1 MEKKARALG
10 MISGGLDSLL
20 AVFVLKKLG
29 VEITGLHFLNGFGA
43 GSLRKRVCGKMS
55 FAEIAAEKKERL
67 SEKLGIPVRVIDVSE
82 EFLDVLK
89 TPQFGFGKNINPCI
103 DCRIFLLRKAKEIME
118 AEGFDFIF
126 TGEVLGQRPMSQHLR
141 AMKQVE
147 KQSGLK
153 GKLLR
158 PLCAKLLAATEPEK
172 EGLVDREKLLDI
184 QGRTR
189 RRQMALADELEIGE
203 YATPAGGCT
212 LTDENYA
219 RKYNDFIS
227 HSETAITCEDTVI
240 ISMGRHL
247 RLSDG
252 VKIVVGR
259 HELENDY
266 LEAEWGGNIQLTTLD
281 TPGPVTV
288 VIGDPTDEEIRQAAV
303 VTARYSDGKR
313 EPLVK
318 VTITNGADVSEMEV
332 APASDEDLDR
342 WRI

>member
-1 MEKKARALG
+1 

-20 AVFVLKKLG
+20 AVAMLKKVG
-29 VEITGLHFLNGFGA
+29 VDITGLHFLNGFGA

-55 FAEIAAEKKERL
+55 VAEIAAEKKERL
-67 SEKLGIPVRVIDVSE
+67 EEKLGIPVRVIDVSE
-82 EFLDVLK
+82 EFLDVFIS
-89 TPQFGFGKNINPCI
+89 PRFGYGKNINPCI
-103 DCRIFLLRKAKEIME
+103 DCRIFLLDKAREIME

-147 KQSGLK
+147 KQSGLS

-172 EGLVDREKLLDI
+172 KGLVDREKLLDI
-184 QGRTR
+184 QGRSR
-189 RRQMALADELEIGE
+189 KRQMALADELGIED

-219 RKYNDFIS
+219 RKYNDLTD
-227 HSETAITCEDTVI
+227 HGDHTVTCEDTVL

-247 RLSDG
+247 RFSDG

-266 LEAEWGGNIQLTTLD
+266 LESEWGENINLTTLD
-281 TPGPVTV
+281 HPGPVTII
-288 VIGDPTDEEIRQAAV
+288 IGDASEEEILQAAA

-313 EPLVK
+313 EASVR
-318 VTITNGADVSEMEV
+318 VSITSGEDVREMTV
-332 APASDEDLDR
+332 APASDDDLDR